1 MWRTRSC
8 IFVNFF
14 CTVLRFGHKRSPP
27 AHGGYVKIQPGSSS
41 PLLFRPP
48 AGLGTG
54 SQRLQVVFDHPDPEP
69 IVGSI
74 IMPFASGRNPHTDA
88 VASAN
93 ADWIVEL
100 GLLER
105 DTPAFLKFGAAGFE
119 ELAGLVH
126 RDDDY
131 DTLLLAANFI
141 TALFFLDDMVDAAG
155 SRVGSEAELVRRMAA
170 LMNECVR
177 SGLAPAQ
184 LSAAEWQLPSGH
196 REKLVAIGQALADV
210 TRRLRALPH
219 GLDIEHYVREMD
231 EYLQGVVSEADHR
244 RHEHAPHHAFESVAD
259 YEAVRTKFSAMYACV
274 EFGGL
279 LRGLSPSPLAR
290 GSRPYRRM
298 ARNTNLCVS
307 YVNDLFSYKKEF
319 LLGESSNLVMVLEHT
334 DGLARAAAFRR
345 ACKISDLVV
354 LQYLDDKELC
364 SNLDV
369 DAIAGMELMESWMRG
384 NYDWYVGRT
393 FRYVDALSTHESSSS
408 HPIVRG

>member
-1 MWRTRSC
+1 M
-8 IFVNFF
+8 
-14 CTVLRFGHKRSPP
+14 
-27 AHGGYVKIQPGSSS
+27 KIQPGSSS

-48 AGLGTG
+48 PGVASG
-54 SQRLQVVFDHPDPEP
+54 STRLPVVFDHPDPDP

-88 VASAN
+88 VATAN
-93 ADWIVEL
+93 AAWIVEH
-100 GLLER
+100 GLLEP

-126 RDDDY
+126 REDDFDI
-131 DTLLLAANFI
+131 LLLAANYI

-155 SRVGSEAELVRRMAA
+155 SRVGSEPELVRRMAA
-170 LMNECVR
+170 FMSECVHT
-177 SGLAPAQ
+177 GLAPRSLVA
-184 LSAAEWQLPSGH
+184 SEWTLPAGH
-196 REKLVAIGQALADV
+196 AEKLAAIGQALADV

-219 GLDIEHYVREMD
+219 GLDIGHYLREMD
-231 EYLQGVVSEADHR
+231 EYLQGVVMEADHR
-244 RHEHAPHHAFESVAD
+244 RHEHAPHHGFETISE

-274 EFGGL
+274 EFGAL
-279 LRGLSPSPLAR
+279 LRGLAPSSLAR
-290 GSRPYRRM
+290 NSQPYRRM
-298 ARNTNLCVS
+298 VRNTNLCVS

-334 DGLARAAAFRR
+334 DGFTRAAAFRR

-354 LQYLDDKELC
+354 LQYLDDKQLC
-364 SNLDV
+364 SDLDV
-369 DAIAGMELMESWMRG
+369 DAFAGMELMEAWMRG

-393 FRYVDALSTHESSSS
+393 FRYVDVLSTHESSSN